1 MAVNAADVLITN
13 VLHQDELMYQFMY
26 SVWIKDHSDKMD
38 DDGYEYPACIIIEA
52 IDSTQA
58 KEWGDR
64 ISLKFTK
71 DNPEN
76 EILNSQV
83 ESMEEYKTSDISS
96 VPIIKYGYEPSDR
109 EIGW

>member
-1 MAVNAADVLITN
+1 VPLTRKPLIAG
-13 VLHQDELMYQFMY
+13 VLHQDELMNQFMY
-26 SVWIKDHSDKMD
+26 SVWIKDHSDKME

-52 IDSTQA
+52 IDSIHA
-58 KEWGDR
+58 KEWGDK

-76 EILNSQV
+76 EILYSKV
-83 ESMEEYKTSDISS
+83 ENMEEYETSDISS
-96 VPIIKYGYEPSDR
+96 VPIIKYGSEPSDR